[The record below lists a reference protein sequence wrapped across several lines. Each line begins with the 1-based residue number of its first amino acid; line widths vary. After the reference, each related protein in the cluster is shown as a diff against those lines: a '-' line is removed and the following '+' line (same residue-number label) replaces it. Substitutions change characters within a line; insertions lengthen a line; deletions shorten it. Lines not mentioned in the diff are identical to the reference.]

1 VPSWAV
7 IAFDAS
13 IEAALEPVKLLE
25 GIGKGSREISS
36 GLTVQ
41 SVCLD

>member
-1 VPSWAV
+1 V
-7 IAFDAS
+7 
-13 IEAALEPVKLLE
+13 LKPVKLLE